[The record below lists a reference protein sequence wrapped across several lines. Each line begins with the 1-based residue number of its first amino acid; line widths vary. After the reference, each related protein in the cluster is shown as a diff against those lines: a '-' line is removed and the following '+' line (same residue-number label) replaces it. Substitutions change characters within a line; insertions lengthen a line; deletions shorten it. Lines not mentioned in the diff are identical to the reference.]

1 MNKEYAEY
9 IKWKEEQKKKE
20 FDKIKKIKEFQID
33 LDRAVKD
40 KEEIK
45 KKKKLEDDKINYSI
59 LKQNEKIL

>member
-1 MNKEYAEY
+1 MQNILNGK
-9 IKWKEEQKKKE
+9 KNKKKE